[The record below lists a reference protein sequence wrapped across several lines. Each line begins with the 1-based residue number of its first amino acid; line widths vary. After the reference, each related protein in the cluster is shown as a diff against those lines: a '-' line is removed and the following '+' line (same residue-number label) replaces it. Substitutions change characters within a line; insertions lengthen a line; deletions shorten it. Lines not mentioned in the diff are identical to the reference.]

1 MKIKNVGLTL
11 AVCSLL
17 FACKNSGESKK
28 EKEPETKTEVKEEPI
43 KQAFDPAT
51 VGEEPIFD
59 IVTSM
64 GTIRVKLYKE
74 TPLHRDNFVKL
85 ASESFYNNI
94 LFHRVIKG
102 FMIQVGDPY
111 TKDASVPE
119 SKYGTGGPGY
129 TVTAEILPEFNHK
142 KGALAAAR
150 RPDTANPNRESSG
163 SQFYIVENPT
173 ACASLDGDYSIF
185 GETVSGL
192 DVIDKIANV
201 ETGAKDRPV
210 TPVKIISVTPVIEEV
225 ADEVTEDTTEK
236 VAE

>member
-1 MKIKNVGLTL
+1 MKIKIVGLTL

-17 FACKNSGESKK
+17 FACKNNEESKK
-28 EKEPETKTEVKEEPI
+28 EKGSETKTEVKAEPV

-59 IVTSM
+59 IATTE
-64 GTIRVKLYKE
+64 GTIRIKLYKE

-102 FMIQVGDPY
+102 FMIQAGDPY
-111 TKDASVPE
+111 TKDSSVPE

-129 TVTAEILPEFNHK
+129 TVPAEILPEFNHK

-192 DVIDKIANV
+192 EVIDKIANV
-201 ETGAKDRPV
+201 ATGAKDRPV
-210 TPVKIISVTPVIEEV
+210 TPVKILSVTPIIEEAAEV
-225 ADEVTEDTTEK
+225 ATEK

>member
-1 MKIKNVGLTL
+1 MKIKIVGLTL
-11 AVCSLL
+11 VTCALL
-17 FACKNSGESKK
+17 FACKNNGKEKTEKETESKTEIK
-28 EKEPETKTEVKEEPI
+28 AEPTKL
-43 KQAFDPAT
+43 AFDPAA

-59 IVTSM
+59 IVTSE

-94 LFHRVIKG
+94 MFHRVIKG

-129 TVTAEILPEFNHK
+129 TVPAEILPEFTHK

-185 GETVSGL
+185 GETVSGIE
-192 DVIDKIANV
+192 VIDKIANV

-210 TPVKIISVTPVIEEV
+210 KPIKILSVKPVIEEV
-225 ADEVTEDTTEK
+225 AEETTEK
-236 VAE
+236 VTE